1 MNFRKIAQRSFLT
14 VALGSMLAIA
24 SLARSANAAPRYD
37 TNRVFRSDRRDFWQ
51 DLRQRRMM
59 NLDISRDFRQ
69 LRRSNRE
76 FGVRSP
82 ESRAIRRD
90 MHRDFRQRYAM
101 NRDIRQDRR
110 DLWRDRRGR

>member
-37 TNRVFRSDRRDFWQ
+37 TNRDFRSDRQDFRQ
-51 DLRQRRMM
+51 DLRQRRVM
-59 NLDISRDFRQ
+59 NRDIR
-69 LRRSNRE
+69 
-76 FGVRSP
+76 
-82 ESRAIRRD
+82 
-90 MHRDFRQRYAM
+90 RDFRQRYAM
-101 NRDIRQDRR
+101 NHDIRQDRR